1 MSILQNY
8 TKTNREKD
16 VIYLLDQIEGN
27 CAVGVVGQVMLIDS
41 DGDEITS
48 FGGSGAG
55 GGDTV
60 YSNASGDFVATT
72 TDDTKNIT
80 ITGLPFTLEDIHVAG
95 GFIKKISSAGVVTDL
110 SLSNV
115 EVAGGVITLDD
126 IDDFATG
133 DTVLVAIVGPD
144 KAYDVDLDNRLVSVQ
159 NPDYAHYTDV
169 EHLID
174 EEDLSFA
181 GTHDGGDGVADFEDS
196 GETYTAE
203 TVAEG
208 YTIYNVTDG
217 SDAVIDSGG
226 AGNPAGGDIAHAAL
240 ANGTDDDWDDDDV
253 ASIPEVKRFEIPM
266 DSYKHLAIHYKLDA
280 NDEHNSCYMKIYGTL
295 NEDADTTDDTD
306 WVDMSVDLLTGLD
319 GFDTDH
325 VEADGIGDGD
335 AATAE
340 DIVFIDTSTM
350 PLKFMI
356 KIVAECD
363 DGNEDNDFNVYIR
376 KYY

>member
-1 MSILQNY
+1 MSILQNF
-8 TKTNREKD
+8 TKTNRQTD
-16 VIYLLDQIEGN
+16 VIYLLDQMEGN

-48 FGGSGAG
+48 FGGAGAG
-55 GGDTV
+55 GGNNT
-60 YSNASGDFVATT
+60 YSNANGDFVATVT
-72 TDDTKNIT
+72 SATKNIT

-95 GFIKKISSAGVVTDL
+95 GFIKKITSTGAVTDL
-110 SLSNV
+110 ELSNV
-115 EVAGGVITLDD
+115 EVAAGVITLDD
-126 IDDFATG
+126 IDDFEAG
-133 DTVLVAIVGPD
+133 DTVLVTLIGPD
-144 KAYDVDLDNRLVSVQ
+144 KAYDVDIDNQLVSVQ
-159 NPDYAHYTDV
+159 NPNYAHYTDV

-181 GTHDGGDGVADFEDS
+181 GTHDGGDAAADFEDS

-217 SDAVIDSGG
+217 SDATVDAGG
-226 AGNPAGGDIAHAAL
+226 AGNPAGGDIAHTAL

-266 DSYKHLAIHYKLDA
+266 ESYRFLSIHYKISA
-280 NDEHNSCYMKIYGTL
+280 NDAHSSCYLKIYGTN

-306 WVDMSVDLLTGLD
+306 WVDLSVDLLTGAN
-319 GFDTDH
+319 GFDTNQI
-325 VEADGIGDGD
+325 VADGIGDG
-335 AATAE
+335 AAASAE
-340 DIVFIDTSTM
+340 DIIFIDSSTIC
-350 PLKFMI
+350 LKLMI

-363 DGNEDNDFNVYIR
+363 DGNEDNDFDVYI
-376 KYY
+376 KKGY